1 MPRLGLDGVRPGERI
16 VVVAML
22 DVGLGEDAHSTELS
36 GLTRAVAGGEHDEW
50 REQSSAAAKRWTAV
64 DVHDDQD
71 DGGVSIAIERAVRD
85 ERRAIARRQR
95 GGRKR
100 GIAGGQ

>member
-22 DVGLGEDAHSTELS
+22 DVGLRENAHSRELS
-36 GLTRAVAGGEHDEW
+36 GLTRAVAGGEHGEW

-71 DGGVSIAIERAVRD
+71 DGGVSIAIERAICD
-85 ERRAIARRQR
+85 ERCAIARCSRR
-95 GGRKR
+95 GRGR
-100 GIAGGQ
+100 